1 MSDVHNGKG
10 CVIGFTADLKDKV
23 IPNIV
28 DVDIGCGM
36 LTIEWGDIDFSLEN
50 LDKIIRQSGPSGFD
64 THNRPV
70 MDFNDI
76 DQLYCFESLT
86 NIKRIYDSLGTLGGG
101 NHFIEIDHDD
111 GNNKY
116 LVIHTVAE
124 I

>member
-1 MSDVHNGKG
+1 M
-10 CVIGFTADLKDKV
+10 
-23 IPNIV
+23 
-28 DVDIGCGM
+28 
-36 LTIEWGDIDFSLEN
+36 
-50 LDKIIRQSGPSGFD
+50 PSGFD

-70 MDFNDI
+70 MDFNEI

-86 NIKRIYDSLGTLGGG
+86 NIKRIYDSLGTLGRG

-111 GNNKY
+111 ENNKY